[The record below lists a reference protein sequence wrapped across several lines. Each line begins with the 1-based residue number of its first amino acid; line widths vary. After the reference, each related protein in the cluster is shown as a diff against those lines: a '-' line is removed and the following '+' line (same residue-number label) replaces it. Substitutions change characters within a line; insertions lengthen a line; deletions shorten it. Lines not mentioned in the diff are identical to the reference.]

1 MSSVSNGK
9 HVSDISDEKA
19 VFQVSID
26 LVAAARRH
34 LAFLRTAAEFH
45 WLDNNSSLCQA
56 IRRYDELWMPLISDL
71 TVRKTPPILLPPLD
85 VQWVWHC
92 HTLNPVS
99 YRRYCQL
106 KFEKIIEKPMIHDE
120 GIEDYALNSCHGVW
134 SDRYPSEP
142 FMLEAICDEKEEER
156 VTNEDI
162 FEEVLRHKS
171 LCSRFSEPYMF
182 EIVNLISAKQRY
194 KDFMC
199 LLPRFK
205 DGEYRLAPTLDIQLM
220 LLTHQS
226 YPLTYAEDVKGIEAD
241 LEKMVGIWDP
251 LKDGDIEA
259 TKKLWEEVFDQPY
272 EKSGAML
279 DQIVGSLKP
288 PVYWAVSDVD
298 VNSKYKSMEP
308 RFLLE
313 FCMFVR
319 GKPEVK
325 QLQEKKNEF
334 LQLHIIR
341 CHKEMIVDED
351 MSSVP
356 SNTWKKTWHFYCEF
370 GTRGVILEL
379 RRRGTN
385 CFKKSVQST
394 IVFLWND
401 LLRAPCL
408 IVGKRL
414 GNKEVGAVASIT
426 PPVQAPYLLKCVPD
440 RVTDDSCAM
449 ISDDVLKMNRYR
461 PQEGRWL
468 SRTVLDHVGRECFI
482 VRIRV
487 GGGIWR
493 RGGEIPTI
501 VKWEDR
507 IVEIREG
514 SWTYIAGS
522 IGRAPEK
529 VAGTATPK
537 EKSKEKASWSLST
550 GDELTIRRASSG
562 LIFILQNSTSTDHSV
577 RILKGRKMQY
587 QVDDK
592 VHEEEDEDA
601 FVTLVRYTPGNLN
614 GKATALINWR
624 LVVVELLPE
633 EDAVLVLLICMAILR
648 SVSEMAGEDMAN
660 LLVRR
665 RLKEHK
671 IGLRD
676 WGSIVMHPSMT
687 SNLKSPCSP
696 LLQPWYWNANAVMAP
711 VEVDKSR
718 QSRINYSPA
727 ECGDKLYKDA
737 IIPKSNRSTD

>member
-1 MSSVSNGK
+1 MSLVSNGI

-34 LAFLRTAAEFH
+34 LAFLQTIVEFH
-45 WLDNNSSLCQA
+45 WLYNNSSLRQA
-56 IRRYDELWMPLISDL
+56 IRRYDELWMPLLSDL
-71 TVRKTPPILLPPLD
+71 TVGKRPPILLPPLD

-106 KFEKIIEKPMIHDE
+106 KYSKILEKPLIHDE
-120 GIEDYALNSCHGVW
+120 GIEEYALNNCHGVW
-134 SDRYPSEP
+134 SERYPFEP
-142 FMLEAICDEKEEER
+142 FELEAICDEKEEEIA
-156 VTNEDI
+156 TNDDI
-162 FEEVLRHKS
+162 FKEVSKQRS

-182 EIVNLISAKQRY
+182 EIVFLISAKQRY
-194 KDFMC
+194 KEFMC
-199 LLPRFK
+199 LLQRFK
-205 DGEYRLAPTLDIQLM
+205 DREYRLRPTLDIQLM

-226 YPLTYAEDVKGIEAD
+226 YPLMYAEDVKEIEAD
-241 LEKMVGIWDP
+241 LKKVAGIWDP
-251 LKDGDIEA
+251 LEEGDVEA
-259 TKKLWEEVFDQPY
+259 TKKPWEEVFDQPY
-272 EKSGAML
+272 EKAGAML

-313 FCMFVR
+313 LCMFVR
-319 GKPEVK
+319 QKAVVK
-325 QLQEKKNEF
+325 HLQEKKMEF

-341 CHKEMIVDED
+341 CHKEMIVDEE
-351 MSSVP
+351 MSLVP
-356 SNTWKKTWHFYCEF
+356 SDTWKKTWHFYCEF

-385 CFKKSVQST
+385 CFKKSILCT
-394 IVFLWND
+394 TAFLWND

-408 IVGKRL
+408 TVGKEF
-414 GNKEVGAVASIT
+414 GKQVGAVASIT

-440 RVTDDSCAM
+440 RVTDDSGAM
-449 ISDDVLKMNRYR
+449 ISDDILKMNRYR

-468 SRTVLDHVGRECFI
+468 SRTVLDHAGRDCFI

-507 IVEIREG
+507 IVEVREG

-537 EKSKEKASWSLST
+537 EKSNEQASWSLST
-550 GDELTIRRASSG
+550 GDELTICRASSG
-562 LIFILQNSTSTDHSV
+562 LIFILQNNTSTDHSV

-592 VHEEEDEDA
+592 VHEEEEDA
-601 FVTLVRYTPGNLN
+601 FVTLVRYTPGNPN
-614 GKATALINWR
+614 GRATALINWR
-624 LVVVELLPE
+624 LVVVEFLPE

-648 SVSEMAGEDMAN
+648 SVADMAGEDMAN

-671 IGLRD
+671 TGMRD
-676 WGSIVMHPSMT
+676 WGSIVMHPSM
-687 SNLKSPCSP
+687 SSKIKSPYSP
-696 LLQPWYWNANAVMAP
+696 SLQPWYWNAKAVMAP

-718 QSRINYSPA
+718 QSTINYSPA

-737 IIPKSNRSTD
+737 IIPKSK